1 VAERFRGARRPI
13 GVRARVLTAV
23 LLLAALAMVVS
34 GTTLLLVQQARTAER
49 IDARIAADVLQ
60 FRSLAAGR
68 LGPTNAPP
76 FADVAALLEVAVQ
89 RQVPGE
95 DETFMAMINGR
106 PRIVPAGRRPV
117 LLDQEAGLIASL
129 ARLPP
134 DAGVRLRTAD
144 TAAGPIRYAAVQV
157 RIAGLPEVG
166 TYVVAYALKPSQDA
180 LFDAGRIYALVAAG
194 SLALV
199 ALAGW
204 LLAGRLLRPLRVLRD
219 AAEDISHTDLSLRI
233 PVTGNDDLSELTR
246 TVNAMLDRLQAAF
259 DTQQQ
264 FLDDAGHELRTPLT
278 VVRGHLEVLEAANP
292 AEVDD
297 TRTLVLDELD
307 RMARLVGDLMVL
319 AKARRPD
326 FIRVDTV
333 DLDHL
338 VEDVLGKASALG
350 QRCWTIDALS
360 GRAVHADG
368 QRLTQALLQ
377 LAQNAVAHTCPGDE
391 IALGSAV
398 GSGLVQLWVRDT
410 GPGVAPQD
418 AGRIFE
424 RFGRATKER
433 GDDGS
438 GLGLAIVSAI
448 ATAHGG
454 RAFVTS
460 DPGRGATFQITLP
473 GAALVSRGTL

>member
-1 VAERFRGARRPI
+1 VAERARSARGTI
-13 GVRARVLTAV
+13 GVRARVLAAV
-23 LLLAALAMVVS
+23 LLLAALAMAVA
-34 GTTLLLVQQARTAER
+34 GTTLLLVQRARTSER

-60 FRSLAAGR
+60 FRSLAAGQ
-68 LGPTNAPP
+68 LGPRNAPP

-95 DETFMAMINGR
+95 DETFLALINGR
-106 PRIVPAGRRPV
+106 PRIVPSGERPV
-117 LLDQEAGLIASL
+117 LLENERSLLDTIA
-129 ARLPP
+129 ALPP
-134 DAGVRLRTAD
+134 QAPVQIRAAD

-157 RIAGLPEVG
+157 RVNGSPDVG
-166 TYVVAYALKPSQDA
+166 TYVVAYALKPGQDA
-180 LFDAGRIYALVAAG
+180 LLDAGRIYALVATA

-199 ALAGW
+199 GVAGW
-204 LLAGRLLRPLRVLRD
+204 LVAGRLLRPVRVLRD
-219 AAEDISHTDLSLRI
+219 TAEEISHTDLSLRI
-233 PVTGNDDLSELTR
+233 PVTGNDDLSELTQ

-292 AEVDD
+292 AEVED
-297 TRTLVLDELD
+297 TRALVLDELD

-326 FIRVDTV
+326 FIRADTV

-338 VEDVLGKASALG
+338 VEEVLGKASALG
-350 QRCWTIDALS
+350 QRRWTIDALS
-360 GRAVHADG
+360 GRAIHADG

-377 LAQNAVAHTCPGDE
+377 LAQNAVAHTCQDDE
-391 IALGSAV
+391 IAIGSAV

-410 GPGVAPQD
+410 GLGVAPQD
-418 AGRIFE
+418 ATRIFE
-424 RFGRATKER
+424 RFGRATTER

-448 ATAHGG
+448 AAAHGG

-460 DPGRGATFQITLP
+460 EPGQGATFQIALP
-473 GAALVSRGTL
+473 GAALVTRGSL